1 MLKYMWYFVYSIIF
15 MFAERSGTD
24 LDMTDAACRN
34 DREPFMKLTET
45 GYAKINLGLD
55 VLGLRPDKYHEVAMV
70 MQTVSLSDTVTIT
83 EGPELEVTTDRP
95 ELEGGPSNLAYKA
108 AVLMGEFAR
117 REPRVHIHIEK
128 RIFLTAGLAG
138 GSTDAAAVLRGL
150 NRYWELGLPAEKLE
164 RLGAKLGSDVPFCVA
179 GGTALATGRGEIL
192 TPLPDLPPLQLVLAK
207 PQLEISTPW
216 AYREFD
222 KQKNVIHPD
231 IDGMVQAVRAGDVPG
246 VLRRLGN
253 VLEPVTAGPGGHA
266 GVRGGAGHDER
277 QRSYRVWICKEQRNR
292 RTNCRDT
299 AVAVSGSSG
308 GGTGWE
314 EKCMSGH
321 LEQIRLDSYKPL
333 RELVCEHIRDAII
346 NGIRK
351 LEMEGFVVMIP
362 RRGTYVSNMSIR
374 DINDVYEI
382 RISLDTL
389 AAGLAAERISDE
401 ELEELQRLLV
411 KVGNAIEENDMAK
424 VVEADIEFHDV
435 LYKASRNER
444 LRNII
449 NNLREQITVIRGV
462 SMRYPGRLKDTQEEH
477 RRLVESIAARN
488 VEKSQEA
495 ARIHLENAE
504 RTLMIAMS
512 ERKGGEELRNSLG
525 AKK

>member
-1 MLKYMWYFVYSIIF
+1 
-15 MFAERSGTD
+15 
-24 LDMTDAACRN
+24 
-34 DREPFMKLTET
+34 
-45 GYAKINLGLD
+45 
-55 VLGLRPDKYHEVAMV
+55 
-70 MQTVSLSDTVTIT
+70 
-83 EGPELEVTTDRP
+83 
-95 ELEGGPSNLAYKA
+95 
-108 AVLMGEFAR
+108 
-117 REPRVHIHIEK
+117 
-128 RIFLTAGLAG
+128 
-138 GSTDAAAVLRGL
+138 
-150 NRYWELGLPAEKLE
+150 
-164 RLGAKLGSDVPFCVA
+164 
-179 GGTALATGRGEIL
+179 
-192 TPLPDLPPLQLVLAK
+192 
-207 PQLEISTPW
+207 
-216 AYREFD
+216 
-222 KQKNVIHPD
+222 
-231 IDGMVQAVRAGDVPG
+231 
-246 VLRRLGN
+246 
-253 VLEPVTAGPGGHA
+253 
-266 GVRGGAGHDER
+266 
-277 QRSYRVWICKEQRNR
+277 
-292 RTNCRDT
+292 
-299 AVAVSGSSG
+299 
-308 GGTGWE
+308 
-314 EKCMSGH
+314 
-321 LEQIRLDSYKPL
+321 
-333 RELVCEHIRDAII
+333 
-346 NGIRK
+346 
-351 LEMEGFVVMIP
+351 MIP